1 MLHARSRWGAWGA
14 GPILSAASF
23 SHSPRRSPA
32 HPGWVEATA
41 SVAVALSDVVRDVPV
56 SARLLA
62 AGGQA
67 HAGRHHAGL
76 DVAPQRDQQLAG
88 ERHDHDRADAPFG
101 TARALGE
108 PAAQRVLRLE
118 PQPAPGELDQD
129 AAHPGVAAAVEP
141 LLTLHA
147 AAAERRASEAGIA
160 GDRKSTRLNSS
171 H

>member
-1 MLHARSRWGAWGA
+1 MRISDWSSDVCSSDL
-14 GPILSAASF
+14 
-23 SHSPRRSPA
+23 A

-56 SARLLA
+56 SARLLS

-88 ERHDHDRADAPFG
+88 ERHEHDRADAPFG
-101 TARALGE
+101 TARA
-108 PAAQRVLRLE
+108 
-118 PQPAPGELDQD
+118 
-129 AAHPGVAAAVEP
+129 
-141 LLTLHA
+141 
-147 AAAERRASEAGIA
+147 
-160 GDRKSTRLNSS
+160 DRKSTRLNSS

>member
-1 MLHARSRWGAWGA
+1 MLHGRSRWGAWGA

-41 SVAVALSDVVRDVPV
+41 SVAVALSDVVRGVPV
-56 SARLLA
+56 SARLLS

-101 TARALGE
+101 TRSE
-108 PAAQRVLRLE
+108 E
-118 PQPAPGELDQD
+118 HTSELQS
-129 AAHPGVAAAVEP
+129 
-141 LLTLHA
+141 LM
-147 AAAERRASEAGIA
+147 RISY
-160 GDRKSTRLNSS
+160 
-171 H
+171 